1 MARPL
6 QKGYAFP
13 RQTQDQ
19 HQRIR
24 SMHLRFAFL
33 LALSTCTVCAVS
45 EQNLNQ
51 ELDATPAGRLVLDV
65 DFGNVDVTAGADGK
79 ASIQAHRK
87 IDSDNEAREKEYF
100 AEVPIVVEQQGDTI
114 TVRARRSDRKDWSWS
129 GHVNMDAHYTI
140 RLPKQFNV
148 DLRTGGGVVSVSGL
162 KGEIKTNTSGGK
174 LKFTQLEGPIDGKTS
189 GGSIEMSS
197 CNGDSNIN
205 TSGGSID
212 VKSGRGRLEA
222 RTSGGSIAVRD
233 YVGDTDVKTSGGRL
247 ALENVSGK
255 ITGKT
260 SAGSIDLSLADPVT
274 DDVNLD
280 SSAGSIDVIVP
291 PKAGL
296 TVDAKTSMGK
306 IRTEIPMLAMK
317 SDDDRLQGTLNG
329 GGKSLVLRASVGS
342 ITIKPNT
349 AAMTAR

>member
-1 MARPL
+1 
-6 QKGYAFP
+6 
-13 RQTQDQ
+13 
-19 HQRIR
+19 
-24 SMHLRFAFL
+24 MHNR
-33 LALSTCTVCAVS
+33 LALLLLLIAAPAFART
-45 EQNLNQ
+45 EQNVA
-51 ELDATPAGRLVLDV
+51 EEFDAAPGGKLIVDV
-65 DFGNVDVTAGADGK
+65 DFGTIDVTASGSGK
-79 ASIQAHRK
+79 VVVDAYRK
-87 IDSDNEAREKEYF
+87 IDSSEEAREKEYV
-100 AEVPIVVEQQGDTI
+100 ADSPILVTKEGDTV
-114 TVRARRSDRKDWSWS
+114 TVRARSQNRERSNWNWS
-129 GHVNMDAHYTI
+129 GNVTMDARY
-140 RLPKQFNV
+140 RVQLPKQFNV
-148 DLRTGGGVVSVSGL
+148 DLHTRGGSVSVTGI
-162 KGEIKTNTSGGK
+162 KGEIKSDTSGGK

-212 VKSGRGRLEA
+212 VKSGRGRLDA

>member
-1 MARPL
+1 MQFRVAL
-6 QKGYAFP
+6 
-13 RQTQDQ
+13 
-19 HQRIR
+19 
-24 SMHLRFAFL
+24 L
-33 LALSTCTVCAVS
+33 LALSASAASAFT
-45 EQNLNQ
+45 EQKIAQ
-51 ELDATPAGRLVLDV
+51 EFDAAPGGKLIVDV
-65 DFGNVDVTAGADGK
+65 DFGTVDVSAGGGGK
-79 ASIQAHRK
+79 VAVEAYRK
-87 IDSDNEAREKEYF
+87 IDSRDETQEKAYF
-100 AEVPIVVEQQGDTI
+100 AAAPLLITQDGDTV
-114 TVRARRSDRKDWSWS
+114 TVRTHSPHRDNDNWNWS
-129 GHVNMDAHYTI
+129 GSVTMDARYTV
-140 RLPKQFNV
+140 RLPRQFNV
-148 DLRTGGGVVSVSGL
+148 DLHTRGGAISVNGV

-197 CNGDSNIN
+197 CIGDSKIN

-212 VKSGRGRLEA
+212 VKSGRGRLDA
-222 RTSGGSIAVRD
+222 RTSGGSIVVRD
-233 YVGDTDVKTSGGRL
+233 YIGDTDVKTSGGRL

-260 SAGSIDLSLADPVT
+260 SAGSIDISLTEPVT

-342 ITIKPNT
+342 ITIKSSAGAT
-349 AAMTAR
+349 VER